1 MHGIDQMKTRFQ
13 WYDSIF
19 IILFCYLLVLQIQ
32 AIWPFTVDDMY
43 ISLRYARNW
52 AAGDGLLWNLAAPP
66 VEGYSNF
73 SFVVLG
79 TLSLILK
86 ANPVFVLKTAG
97 FIGLI
102 LTCLF
107 VYLISRFW
115 FYSRESLLP
124 CLVLLL
130 YKGQIIWS
138 VSGLETTVYQA
149 LLCASVYFI
158 FRGLGYTLY
167 SGNADNPLCKPQ
179 ALYLAFSGVLLALA
193 GMTRPEAPALM
204 MLFFLLICWD
214 KPQQHRKEHWKG
226 IFYFCLSLGFLYL
239 PYFLWRWHYYGFLFP
254 NSVYCKGFTRTL
266 SFLDFDYLK
275 FIWPFALLAIPACIK
290 SQDKRHY
297 FLWLPSLVYLL
308 LLMDAD
314 PVVAFDNR
322 LFLAAFVLLLPLSL
336 QGLSQI
342 LLVYF
347 KDRDA
352 FYTLSLFTTTCILVA
367 VFMPWMTLSQYRY
380 FSENP
385 VKGERLRGQVGQ
397 WLKDNVSQGATVVL
411 GDSGL
416 IPYQSQLNFTDSYC
430 LNNLAMAHYT
440 ASQRYTQFCHQMFLD
455 KPDIIILTSLK
466 EKEEITYAPS
476 DACLKVSLNNHKEY
490 KLVSVFSTNSLTST
504 YKYELFEKF

>member
-1 MHGIDQMKTRFQ
+1 MKCRFQ

-19 IILFCYLLVLQIQ
+19 IVLFCYLLILQIQ

-52 AAGDGLLWNLAAPP
+52 AAGDGLLWNIDAPP

-79 TLSLILK
+79 ALSFIF
-86 ANPVFVLKTAG
+86 NTDPVFVLKTAG
-97 FIGLI
+97 FTGLVA
-102 LTCLF
+102 TCIF

-115 FYSRESLLP
+115 FLRRESLLP

-149 LLCASVYFI
+149 LLCACVYFI
-158 FRGLGYTLY
+158 FRGLGYPLY
-167 SGNADNPLCKPQ
+167 SGSMDTPLRKPRSVFMI
-179 ALYLAFSGVLLALA
+179 YSGVFLALA

-204 MLFFLLICWD
+204 ILFFLLICWD
-214 KPQQHRKEHWKG
+214 KPKEGRKAHWQG
-226 IFYFCLSLGFLYL
+226 VLYFCLALALTYF
-239 PYFLWRWHYYGFLFP
+239 PYFLWRWYYYGFLFP
-254 NSVYCKGFTRTL
+254 NSIYCKGFTKTL
-266 SFLDFDYLK
+266 TSLDGHYLK
-275 FIWPFALLAIPACIK
+275 LIWPFALLAVPACIR

-308 LLMDAD
+308 LLVDAD

-322 LFLAAFVLLLPLSL
+322 LFLPAFVLLLPLAL

-342 LLVYF
+342 LLGIF

-352 FYTLSLFTTTCILVA
+352 FYTVSLFTTTCILA
-367 VFMPWMTLSQYRY
+367 GTFMPWMTLSQYRY

-385 VKGERLRGQVGQ
+385 IKGETLRLQVGQ
-397 WLKDNVSQGATVVL
+397 WLKENASAGDNVVL

-416 IPYQSQLNFTDSYC
+416 IPYLSQLNFTDSYC
-430 LNNLAMAHYT
+430 LNNLAMAHYLP
-440 ASQRYTQFCHQMFLD
+440 SQRYEQFCHHILLE
-455 KPDIIILTSLK
+455 KPDIIILTSLT
-466 EKEEITYAPS
+466 EQGEIIYAPS
-476 DACLKVSLNNHKEY
+476 DACLKISLNNHKDY
-490 KLVSVFSTNSLTST
+490 KLDRIFSTDSSLST
-504 YKYELFEKF
+504 YKYELFKKF